1 MNVHFTE
8 QYITKKQKLVSK
20 VNFTYTACGLQLCH
34 LYWLI
39 VNQLLHE
46 KELLNIFHKINLK
59 VNNLCYD
66 WLKIL
71 NGLI

>member
-1 MNVHFTE
+1 M
-8 QYITKKQKLVSK
+8 YILWNNTLQNNQKPVSK
-20 VNFTYTACGLQLCH
+20 ITSIYMACRLQFCH

-59 VNNLCYD
+59 VNNLSYD

-71 NGLI
+71 NGII